1 MRRPFAHAG
10 KVDCRAP
17 RETQP
22 EVLVEKPSPR
32 IELPSPHSR
41 ARFGALAYR
50 EFRLLWFGLLVS
62 NTGSWM
68 QMLAQGWLV
77 VELAPSATLGA
88 FYLGMVG
95 FVRAMP
101 VFLLS
106 GLAGALADRVD
117 RRRLLFYTNFT
128 MGASALVLGCL
139 AALHVVQIWQVMIVA
154 AASSAAA
161 AFDAPTRQSLVPHLV
176 APRELM
182 NAIGLN
188 SAAFNGP
195 AIIGPAIGGVIV
207 GAFGVATCF
216 FLNAASYLAVVL
228 ALILMSPKPP
238 VPVENRPGIWQEMTD
253 GFHYMRR
260 DPRVVGVIALSA
272 LFALVCRPYI
282 QLMPAFAKAVVH
294 VGPRELGV
302 LMAAAGAG
310 ALAGSVAVAIIR
322 IHHRRGALLI
332 VSASVAGIMLGVLGL
347 TRSLLLASASLVVLG
362 AAVMLFMGM
371 ANTLL
376 QVYTALPMRGRVMS
390 IYTMLF
396 LGMMPLG
403 TWLLGS
409 AASLTSLPASFAAGG
424 ALVVAAALVSASRRS
439 LRELA

>member
-1 MRRPFAHAG
+1 MTAAYRENFAF
-10 KVDCRAP
+10 P
-17 RETQP
+17 
-22 EVLVEKPSPR
+22 VLAEKSSPH
-32 IELPSPHSR
+32 IELPSARSR
-41 ARFGALAYR
+41 ARYGALAYR
-50 EFRLLWFGLLVS
+50 EFRLLWSGLLIS

-88 FYLGMVG
+88 LYLGLVG

-106 GLAGALADRVD
+106 GIAGALADRVD
-117 RRRLLFYTNFT
+117 RRRLLFYTNLT
-128 MGASALVLGCL
+128 MGASALVLGVL
-139 AALHVVQIWQVMIVA
+139 AALHVVQIWHVMVVA
-154 AASSAAA
+154 SISSAAA
-161 AFDAPTRQSLVPHLV
+161 SFDAPTRQSLVPHLV
-176 APRELM
+176 APRELI

-195 AIIGPAIGGVIV
+195 AIVGPAVGGIIV
-207 GAFGVATCF
+207 GAFGVAACF
-216 FLNAASYLAVVL
+216 FLNAVSYLAVVF
-228 ALILMSPKPP
+228 ALIAMSPKPP
-238 VPVENRPGIWQEMTD
+238 VPVENRPGIWKEMAD

-260 DPRVVGVIALSA
+260 DPTVVGVMALSA

-322 IHHRRGALLI
+322 IQRHKGALLI
-332 VSASVAGIMLGVLGL
+332 ASSGVAGVMLAALGL
-347 TRSLLLASASLVVLG
+347 TRSVLLASATLMVLG
-362 AAVMLFMGM
+362 AGVMLFMGM

-376 QVYTALPMRGRVMS
+376 QTYTPLEMRGRVMS
-390 IYTMLF
+390 IYTMIF

-403 TWLLGS
+403 SWVLGS
-409 AASLTSLPASFAAGG
+409 VASLSSLPASFLGAG
-424 ALVVAAALVSASRRS
+424 ALVVIAALFSLSRRY
-439 LRELA
+439 LRDLA